1 MIDFSSA
8 RIRFLTIHRV
18 GNQVL
23 EQDCILANELYPVD
37 NELEAVILD
46 YFLHAIK
53 QIDLKKFNDDKP
65 LEQNDVYV
73 AVKEI
78 FSDSQTFLEQ
88 SKGIATVM
96 YECVDSD
103 DILRG
108 DVFIVYLNEVIYK
121 STITDA
127 IAIFKLENKESFI
140 QSDSGA
146 TGLNI
151 TMHAGFKPDKPDKA
165 CLIVDI
171 DREVGYK
178 MLTLNRKKDDD
189 YYWHRQ
195 FLRVTDAHTSRE
207 DTQKALDVLMDFS
220 SEVLPNVVQKEEQ
233 FEFNNAA
240 VDYFN
245 KQDTFD
251 YLTFKESVLQ
261 PFAFENE
268 FQEYMKSRPEE
279 EREVWDDNFE
289 IHKEEVKKAKRQLK
303 SIIKLDTRIEV
314 KLDSKALSESAQF
327 IERGFDEKRQMF
339 FYKVFYNKE
348 IE

>member
-1 MIDFSSA
+1 MIDFSST

-23 EQDCILANELYPVD
+23 GQDCVLANEFYPAGD
-37 NELEAVILD
+37 ELENVILE
-46 YFLHAIK
+46 YFLNAFK
-53 QIDLKKFNDDKP
+53 QVDLKKFSDEKP
-65 LEQNDVYV
+65 LDQNEVY
-73 AVKEI
+73 AAIKGT
-78 FSDSQTFLEQ
+78 FNDSSAFLEQ
-88 SKGIATVM
+88 SRRIATHM

-103 DILRG
+103 DVLRG
-108 DVFIVYLNEVIYK
+108 DLLIVYLNEVIYK
-121 STITDA
+121 STITDG
-127 IAIFKLENKESFI
+127 IAIFKLENKEPI
-140 QSDSGA
+140 LLSDASVD
-146 TGLNI
+146 GLRI
-151 TMHAGFKPDKPDKA
+151 RIDHGFRLEKPDKG
-165 CLIVDI
+165 CLIVDV
-171 DREVGYK
+171 DETVGYK
-178 MLTLNRKKDDD
+178 MLTLNRKKEDD

-195 FLRVTDAHTSRE
+195 FLGVTDAHTSRE
-207 DTQKALDVLMDFS
+207 DTQKALDVLMGFS
-220 SEVLPNVVQKEEQ
+220 SDVLPNVVQKEEQ
-233 FEFNNAA
+233 FEFKNAA

-245 KQDTFD
+245 KKDTFD
-251 YLTFKESVLQ
+251 YLTFKESVLH

-314 KLDSKALSESAQF
+314 KLDAKALSESAQF
-327 IERGFDEKRQMF
+327 IERGFDEKRQMY